1 MWQATANPFSGQQ
14 MGNEHVVSE
23 ILVRDENMVTDPAT
37 APQWFAIQTK
47 VSREK
52 IAVASL
58 HRHGLETLL
67 PLRRCNPS
75 GWRARNVPF
84 KALFPGYLFAFLDIA
99 RQLRA
104 AAHARGVVRV
114 VSAGE
119 RPLPLDSDIIEGL
132 RGRMDSTGC
141 VQLDTR
147 SFRPGE
153 SVRIIAGPL
162 AGWQGAFDSAL
173 SDAERVV
180 ILLETL
186 HEGRLIVRTDWVER
200 LAAA

>member
-1 MWQATANPFSGQQ
+1 
-14 MGNEHVVSE
+14 
-23 ILVRDENMVTDPAT
+23 MVTE
-37 APQWFAIQTK
+37 PQWFAIQTK
-47 VSREK
+47 VTSEK
-52 IAVASL
+52 MAEASL
-58 HRHGLETLL
+58 RRLGLETLL
-67 PLRRCNPS
+67 PLRRPKPN
-75 GWRARNVPF
+75 GWRARKNPL
-84 KALFPGYLFAFLDIA
+84 KALFPGYLFAYLNLATQF
-99 RQLRA
+99 RA
-104 AAHARGVVRV
+104 AAHACGVVRV

-119 RPLPLDSDIIEGL
+119 RPLPLAADVIEGL
-132 RGRMDSTGC
+132 RERMDALGC
-141 VQLDTR
+141 VRLDRR

-200 LAAA
+200 LAPA